1 MEELRMQLEQE
12 EQIREQKKV
21 ERKDKRFLIALI
33 ILVASIVSF
42 IVGLIFVSIGL
53 LLVSGIVG
61 MACLIV
67 MMDANDDFKNLI
79 EQMTSNHN
87 GSQGN

>member
-1 MEELRMQLEQE
+1 MRQ
-12 EQIREQKKV
+12 EQIIV
-21 ERKDKRFLIALI
+21 ERKDKKFLRALI
-33 ILVASIVSF
+33 ILVASIVLF
-42 IVGLIFVSIGL
+42 IIGLIFVNIPL
-53 LLVSGIVG
+53 LLIACVAGVV
-61 MACLIV
+61 CLIV